1 MFKLASLSSAVVA
14 LSLVAAT
21 PTSVVAAPPHRHQD
35 RNHRHHEVH
44 VDYSLN
50 RWVTRHVHDHHAAH
64 DIARFVRSV
73 GGTARV
79 VHGGDHYDVV
89 YTCPHPRMRHF
100 HEDRDAHRF
109 ARDLRRYGFTARVH
123 H

>member
-1 MFKLASLSSAVVA
+1 MFKLTSLGFAVIA
-14 LSLVAAT
+14 IGLVAAT
-21 PTSVVAAPPHRHQD
+21 PASAAPPHRHQE
-35 RNHRHHEVH
+35 RHRHHEVH
-44 VDYSLN
+44 VDYSLD
-50 RWVTRHVHDHHAAH
+50 RWLTRHVDDHHAAH

-109 ARDLRRYGFTARVH
+109 ARDLRRYGFMARVH